1 MLEKAPFA
9 TLISFHFT
17 LGGEVLAERSSAVPV
32 GLGRTLR
39 RDAWWMENIPVI
51 ILLGG
56 FGLYATWRAFEGKF
70 YEVGPYLSPFYS
82 PLIDPHHHWWSLSP
96 ALLILAFPLG
106 FRVTCYYY
114 RKAYYRAFFLDPPGC
129 AVGEPA
135 NRNYRGETKFPF
147 ILQNLHRY
155 FLYGAIVFLGF
166 LWYDAIRAFW
176 FPGPDQKLHFGI
188 GIGTLVLL
196 VNIVLLSLYLFSC
209 HSLRHLIGGK
219 LDCFSCT
226 AANRGRHGA
235 WKKASFLNER
245 HMLYAWCSLI
255 SVGFADFYVRM
266 VASGMIKDFRIL

>member
-1 MLEKAPFA
+1 
-9 TLISFHFT
+9 
-17 LGGEVLAERSSAVPV
+17 LAASRSSAAPA
-32 GLGRTLR
+32 GIGRTLR
-39 RDAWWMENIPVI
+39 RDTWWLESVPVW

-56 FGLYATWRAFEGKF
+56 FGVYATLRAFEGKF
-70 YEVGPYLSPFYS
+70 YEWGPYLSPFYS
-82 PLIDPHHHWWSLSP
+82 PLIDPNHHWWALSP

-114 RKAYYRAFFLDPPGC
+114 RKAYYRAFFMDPPAC
-129 AVGEPA
+129 AVGESPS
-135 NRNYRGETKFPF
+135 RNYRGEASFPF

-155 FLYGAIVFLGF
+155 FLYGAVVFLGF

-176 FPGPDQKLHFGI
+176 FEGHFRVGL
-188 GIGTLVLL
+188 GSLVLL

-226 AANRGRHGA
+226 AFNRTRHGA
-235 WKKASFLNER
+235 WKKATFLNER
-245 HMLYAWCSLI
+245 HMLYAWASLI

-266 VASGMIKDFRIL
+266 VASGMIKDLKIL